1 MGPKK
6 WTDTLET
13 FEKTV
18 KDRGVDE
25 EDRITLRRLINHN
38 SEKIANHYSQQSIA
52 RMTDGQKARMERVEI
67 LKNGYPKEL
76 SIKDALRRH
85 EGNVR
90 VRGMINGLGIVEKM
104 YSAVGFRCMKC
115 DDPNVKCDY
124 TGSRPRFA
132 DEIPRLKLSEMR
144 CICQSESDEPRF
156 YHESW
161 DDPVNALKIVLFD
174 TETFNDLESLN
185 VILLDDY
192 TRNVQ
197 TGEEVA
203 VTGSLQRITVRGKT
217 QSYLFVG
224 LNPIDGVKNPFEYV
238 NKKQSVQLT
247 WGDIKKFGSLSQ
259 RQSKMRVNKNEGTVL
274 DALAKK
280 MAPSIIERG
289 VYSRKACLWPTSTR
303 VLLKRHR
310 LNSLLIGDPGLAKS
324 KMLRYMA
331 RLGGGNSTF
340 ASAGQDFSSARSLI
354 AVIDNEE
361 MITEYRSCS
370 QGTWWYM
377 FIG

>member
-1 MGPKK
+1 MTTEVQQPAVEVGPSVIDLELTDEIQDKQLLSQLIYSFGSKSVILKLNHKYENKVIEVYPIDLGPKK

-144 CICQSESDEPRF
+144 CICQSESDEPHFITSRGM
-156 YHESW
+156 
-161 DDPVNALKIVLFD
+161 
-174 TETFNDLESLN
+174 
-185 VILLDDY
+185 IL
-192 TRNVQ
+192 
-197 TGEEVA
+197 
-203 VTGSLQRITVRGKT
+203 
-217 QSYLFVG
+217 
-224 LNPIDGVKNPFEYV
+224 
-238 NKKQSVQLT
+238 
-247 WGDIKKFGSLSQ
+247 
-259 RQSKMRVNKNEGTVL
+259 
-274 DALAKK
+274 
-280 MAPSIIERG
+280 
-289 VYSRKACLWPTSTR
+289 
-303 VLLKRHR
+303 
-310 LNSLLIGDPGLAKS
+310 
-324 KMLRYMA
+324 
-331 RLGGGNSTF
+331 
-340 ASAGQDFSSARSLI
+340 
-354 AVIDNEE
+354 
-361 MITEYRSCS
+361 
-370 QGTWWYM
+370 
-377 FIG
+377 